1 MHAVDLA
8 PGIQRLHS
16 KSLLLV
22 VERYL
27 NFFWAVRI
35 LIE

>member
-1 MHAVDLA
+1 MHAIDLA

-27 NFFWAVRI
+27 NFFGQYVF
-35 LIE
+35 